1 MNHMTPRALSAIYA
15 AFLLAALIAVF
26 GIGVFVAE
34 APAAE
39 PRSVTSTFDTKIVQ
53 NLQDKN
59 YGALGS
65 LSVDGDVGSGADEA
79 ALIKW
84 DLAGIAPGTS
94 VNSASITLN
103 VTSPSAQT
111 YEAYK
116 LKPPWA
122 EDQANWNMYA
132 GSQRWERS
140 GAKGVLD
147 RESAVAGVIKP
158 SAKGRRTFSVSA
170 SVVQGWVDNPASNQ
184 GIVIDDSGNSD
195 GFTFR
200 SGESSDIS
208 QRPQLTINLGDP
220 AVEPPPGGE
229 DPILVGA
236 GDIAD
241 CSTTTDEAT
250 ARLLDNTPGTIYTTG
265 DNVYNSGT
273 STEFRNCY
281 GPTWGRHKGRTKPT
295 PGNHDYHTAGASGY
309 YDYFG
314 ASAGTR
320 GKGYYSYDLG
330 GWHVVA
336 LNSSCQYVGGCSET
350 SPMLTW
356 LKQDLAA
363 NPKPCTVA
371 YWHHPLFSSGEHG
384 NSTIMKP
391 AYQILYDKN
400 ADVILTGHDHDYER
414 FAPQNPNGG
423 LDTAR
428 GMRQFV
434 VGTGGTA
441 LRSFGAI
448 RANSQARNASAHGV
462 LKLTLHSGS
471 YDWKFLSV
479 AGKTFTDSGSTS
491 CH

>member
-1 MNHMTPRALSAIYA
+1 MNHATPGGLSAIYA
-15 AFLLAALIAVF
+15 AFLAALVAVF

-39 PRSVTSTFDTKIVQ
+39 TRSVTSTFDTKIAE

-59 YGALGS
+59 FGALGS
-65 LSVDGDVGSGADEA
+65 LGVDGDVENGADEA

-84 DLAGIAPGTS
+84 NLSGIAPGTS
-94 VNSASITLN
+94 VSSASITLN

-116 LKPPWA
+116 LQRPWA
-122 EDQANWNMYA
+122 EAQATWNVYA
-132 GSQRWERS
+132 GSQRWEEA
-140 GAKGVLD
+140 GARGTLD
-147 RESAVAGVIKP
+147 RESAVAGTITP

-184 GIVIDDSGNSD
+184 GIVIDDSGNFD
-195 GFTFR
+195 GFYFR

-220 AVEPPPGGE
+220 PVEPPPDGQ

-241 CSTTTDEAT
+241 CSTATDEAT
-250 ARLLDNTPGTIYTTG
+250 ARLLDNIPGTVYTTG

-273 STEFRNCY
+273 SAEFRNCY
-281 GPTWGRHKGRTKPT
+281 EPTWGRHKARTKPT
-295 PGNHDYHTAGASGY
+295 PGNHDYNTAVASGY

-314 ASAGTR
+314 AAAGAR

-336 LNSSCQYVGGCSET
+336 LNSSCEKVGGCSAT

-363 NPKPCTVA
+363 NPRACTVA
-371 YWHHPLFSSGEHG
+371 YWHHALFSSGEHG
-384 NSTIMKP
+384 NSSVMKP
-391 AYQILYDKN
+391 AYQILYDRN
-400 ADVILTGHDHDYER
+400 ADVILTGHDHNYER
-414 FAPQNPNGG
+414 FAPQNPSGG

-434 VGTGGTA
+434 VGTGGTS
-441 LRSFGAI
+441 LRSFRAI
-448 RANSQARNASAHGV
+448 GANSQVRNASTHGV

-471 YDWKFLSV
+471 YDWKFLPV
-479 AGKTFTDSGSTS
+479 AGKTFTDSGSAA